1 MDQIR
6 KSAHTIERWLN
17 QPQKVF
23 FVACIVLV
31 STLLLNGT
39 LWKLWGLYRDQD
51 KIAYQMVQTKASMGH
66 VALQI
71 KQAKDPEYIER
82 QARDKMDLIG
92 DHDLIF
98 VFPE

>member
-23 FVACIVLV
+23 FVAVIVLL
-31 STLLLNGT
+31 STVLLNGT
-39 LWKLWGLYRDQD
+39 IWKLWGLYRDQD
-51 KIAYQMVQTKASMGH
+51 KIALQMVETKASMGH